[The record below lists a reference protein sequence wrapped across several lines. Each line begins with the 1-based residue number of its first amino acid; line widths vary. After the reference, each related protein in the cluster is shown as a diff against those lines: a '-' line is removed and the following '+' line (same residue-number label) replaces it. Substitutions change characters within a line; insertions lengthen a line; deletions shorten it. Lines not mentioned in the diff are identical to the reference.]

1 MVPLQVGPGQRA
13 LQRRAVGE
21 ILSRWT
27 KPDGSTALLTGFENH
42 GGWTTLGSDAKPLA
56 TVEIGVGNAGD
67 GTEGAVQGNVIGTYP
82 HGPVLARNPEL
93 ADHVL
98 SLALGTPL
106 APLPDVQPAHDGLR
120 REREAFVRSRG

>member
-1 MVPLQVGPGQRA
+1 MTSTDVPIREASIKLGQFLKLA
-13 LQRRAVGE
+13 GL
-21 ILSRWT
+21 IDS
-27 KPDGSTALLTGFENH
+27 
-42 GGWTTLGSDAKPLA
+42 GSDAKPLA